1 MSDLNMMSD
10 EQFFEQF
17 NQEPR
22 PAFAQQLY
30 ERIQLEET
38 VESQLIVQAVESRPV
53 AVTRPTLVNSLG
65 IVEQILRTRE
75 DFFAE
80 IREGIGLRGKIIAMM
95 IASATFLGIYGGVMG
110 AASQSNAVPQM
121 FSSAF
126 KLPMLFLITL
136 VICTPSLYFFNLLFG
151 SRQTISQNIALI
163 LTAVTTTAVLLVSLA
178 PVTLFFLST
187 GGGYDFFKLLN
198 VFIFGV
204 SGLMGVFFLRQGFA
218 ASVDAENPEGRSARR
233 TLFLAWVVLYA
244 FVGMQ
249 MAWTLRPF
257 IGMPGGNFELI
268 RQSGVSNFY
277 ENVFDSADAFL
288 SGE

>member
-1 MSDLNMMSD
+1 MSDMNIMND

-22 PAFAQQLY
+22 PEFAQQLF

-38 VESQLIVQAVESRPV
+38 VESQLIVKAVGSRPV
-53 AVTRPTLVNSLG
+53 PLGRPNLGNSLS

-95 IASATFLGIYGGVMG
+95 ISSATFLGIYGGVMG
-110 AASQSNAVPQM
+110 AASQSHPVPQM
-121 FSSAF
+121 FSSGF
-126 KLPMLFLITL
+126 KLPVLFLITL

-163 LTAVTTTAVLLVSLA
+163 MTAVTTTAVLLVSLA
-178 PVTLFFLST
+178 PVSLFFLST

-198 VFIFGV
+198 VGIFGV
-204 SGLMGVFFLRQGFA
+204 SSLMGVLFLRQGFA
-218 ASVDAENPEGRSARR
+218 ASVDADNPEGRGARR

-257 IGMPGGNFELI
+257 IGMPGGEFELI
-268 RQSGVSNFY
+268 RQNGVSNFY